1 MRVTR
6 ANSEKIFEKLM
17 AYNFSNLLTG
27 IKVLI
32 QEVLAAWTARK
43 NMNKTML
50 RHISVKQLKVNV
62 QISYKKP
69 LKKHILH
76 TVRNYLN
83 EHSPTHCPNGNYETQ
98 KCSGTTSLMLETNR
112 KASENSKLN
121 KNILQN

>member
-1 MRVTR
+1 MMRVTR

-32 QEVLAAWTARK
+32 QEVPPAWTARK

-62 QISYKKP
+62 
-69 LKKHILH
+69 
-76 TVRNYLN
+76 
-83 EHSPTHCPNGNYETQ
+83 
-98 KCSGTTSLMLETNR
+98 
-112 KASENSKLN
+112 
-121 KNILQN
+121 

>member
-1 MRVTR
+1 MMRVTR

-32 QEVLAAWTARK
+32 QEVLAVSTTRK

-62 QISYKKP
+62 
-69 LKKHILH
+69 
-76 TVRNYLN
+76 
-83 EHSPTHCPNGNYETQ
+83 
-98 KCSGTTSLMLETNR
+98 
-112 KASENSKLN
+112 
-121 KNILQN
+121 

>member
-1 MRVTR
+1 MMRVTR

-62 QISYKKP
+62 
-69 LKKHILH
+69 
-76 TVRNYLN
+76 
-83 EHSPTHCPNGNYETQ
+83 
-98 KCSGTTSLMLETNR
+98 
-112 KASENSKLN
+112 
-121 KNILQN
+121 